1 MKAPPAMPISFNQ
14 LPVSCMG
21 WAMNT
26 GTQVSRSNNTII
38 NPNSS
43 AASRALQLVAMHT
56 AKAKKAAPVRYTQNK
71 CPGIGKEIFGDIGG
85 MPGGKAGKTKGRKP
99 KEAEENAKKRRPGVR
114 TGG

>member
-43 AASRALQLVAMHT
+43 AASRALQLVAMHS
-56 AKAKKAAPVRYTQNK
+56 AGNDGQGDPGPVAGSGPGPVRRDRPAEDRTRRDDRAAHH
-71 CPGIGKEIFGDIGG
+71 GER
-85 MPGGKAGKTKGRKP
+85 GRS
-99 KEAEENAKKRRPGVR
+99 EERRVG
-114 TGG
+114 TEC